1 MSTVAPKP
9 LMFPKLA
16 GVARALGHEHRLELI
31 EHLGQGER
39 SVEALAALAGLEVA
53 NASQHLQALRR
64 AGLVTATRHGK
75 YVRYRLADP
84 AVVQVV
90 EGLRGLVERQAAEV
104 GGVIHGYLR
113 DRDSLEPVSQDELV
127 SRMRDGLVTLL
138 DVRPADEFE
147 VGHLPG
153 AVSVPLADLRKR
165 LRALSHGQEIVAY
178 CRGPYC
184 VLSFKAVAELRA
196 RGYRVRRLETGFPQW
211 RAAGLPVET
220 GPVARPRSRRGL
232 TTLGSAEPV
241 ELP

>member
-1 MSTVAPKP
+1 MSTAVQKH

-39 SVEALAALAGLEVA
+39 SVEALAQLAGLEVA

-64 AGLVTATRHGK
+64 AGLVAATRHGE

-90 EGLRGLVERQAAEV
+90 EGVRGLVERQAAEV
-104 GGVIHGYLR
+104 GGLIQEYLH
-113 DRDSLEPVSQDELV
+113 DREGLEPVSQDELV

-147 VGHLPG
+147 TGHLPG
-153 AVSVPLADLRKR
+153 AVNVPLADLRKR
-165 LRALSHGQEIVAY
+165 LRALPRGQDIVAY

-184 VLSFKAVAELRA
+184 VLSFEAVAELRA
-196 RGYRVRRLETGFPQW
+196 RGYRVRRLDTGFPQW

-220 GPVARPRSRRGL
+220 GPVAVRRRRQEAM
-232 TTLGSAEPV
+232 S
-241 ELP
+241 